1 MLIPNLLVILHTQ
14 IERMKELIFRE
25 MDLEDERKAQ
35 FNLLVQNLNGAV
47 KTIEQ
52 DILSETKIVDEMKA
66 LRSNLEE
73 NSSSAAQLDA
83 LILQKQ
89 DMLTI
94 ESFLLDDLKQCIM
107 ETKQA
112 FDECEERSKA
122 TRMVLERIDHPANEN
137 EWADI
142 DDMETILAAAEKD
155 VKESELRVAALKNR
169 IDLALIEK
177 NAILRGSETR
187 ANARNVVAA
196 SQGAILKWNGDSGV
210 IVKLSDLQETDIL
223 KQFAISIGNATICGG
238 KATLLALKTLIHASS
253 DEQVKFSADEAFKK
267 TKLVSTASNE
277 TFKENA
283 SAALDAFVDTAK
295 LFFEKASTNEDGK
308 AAGENLSGGSKELM
322 SAANAFA
329 ALGTRTYK
337 KLFDRGE

>member
-1 MLIPNLLVILHTQ
+1 
-14 IERMKELIFRE
+14 
-25 MDLEDERKAQ
+25 
-35 FNLLVQNLNGAV
+35 
-47 KTIEQ
+47 
-52 DILSETKIVDEMKA
+52 MKA

-210 IVKLSDLQETDIL
+210 IAVSYTHL
-223 KQFAISIGNATICGG
+223 
-238 KATLLALKTLIHASS
+238 TLP
-253 DEQVKFSADEAFKK
+253 
-267 TKLVSTASNE
+267 
-277 TFKENA
+277 
-283 SAALDAFVDTAK
+283 
-295 LFFEKASTNEDGK
+295 TN
-308 AAGENLSGGSKELM
+308 
-322 SAANAFA
+322 
-329 ALGTRTYK
+329 
-337 KLFDRGE
+337 